1 MNFYEFIE
9 AIARVAEKV
18 SIIVPKGPYGNNV
31 PDIEA
36 RRLMDL
42 HDKLDGVITYLYFR
56 LGETIKKD
64 F

>member
-18 SIIVPKGPYGNNV
+18 SIIVPKGPYENNV